1 MVYVAAES
9 RWKWKTAIFPLELF
23 GSNQAG
29 GREKQQ
35 EEACFVAAVINVIG
49 SAGLRVSDAALQIV
63 AVICKH
69 HPNNLFSGAGVR
81 LLP

>member
-1 MVYVAAES
+1 MLLREQQSGVFGLILSQLLHS
-9 RWKWKTAIFPLELF
+9 RGK
-23 GSNQAG
+23 G
-29 GREKQQ
+29 EKQQ